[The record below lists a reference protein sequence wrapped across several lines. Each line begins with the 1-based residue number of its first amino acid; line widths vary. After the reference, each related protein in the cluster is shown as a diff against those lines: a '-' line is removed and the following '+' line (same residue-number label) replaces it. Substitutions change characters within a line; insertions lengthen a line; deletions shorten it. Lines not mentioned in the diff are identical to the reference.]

1 MGFGPVIDELIDA
14 LRVLPGVGQKSA
26 QRMALHLLERNRS
39 GAQRLAFSLEN
50 AVEKIGYCNACQ
62 NLSEQEVCA
71 MCQDSSRDSE
81 SICIV
86 ESPSDLMAIEQSH
99 HYKGQYFV
107 LKGSLSPLDGRGP
120 NEIGIPALVSRVK
133 AAGIKEVILATNPTI
148 EGEATSYY
156 IAEILSSNNC
166 LITRL
171 AHGLSMGS
179 ELGYVDGG
187 TLNHAFSGRKPVLT
201 NE

>member
-14 LRVLPGVGQKSA
+14 FKVLPGVGQKSA
-26 QRMALHLLERNRS
+26 QRMALTLLERNRA
-39 GAQRLAFSLEN
+39 GAQRLAFSLNNAMEN
-50 AVEKIGYCNACQ
+50 IGYCHTCQ

-71 MCQDSSRDSE
+71 MCQDNLRDGE
-81 SICIV
+81 TICVV

-99 HYKGQYFV
+99 HYKGRYFV

-120 NEIGIPALVSRVK
+120 NEIGIPALVAHVK
-133 AAGIKEVILATNPTI
+133 QVGVKEIILATNPTI
-148 EGEATSYY
+148 EGEATSHY
-156 IAEILSSNNC
+156 IAEVLNENNC

-201 NE
+201 DE

>member
-26 QRMALHLLERNRS
+26 QRMTLHLLERNRS
-39 GAQRLAFSLEN
+39 GAQRLAFALE
-50 AVEKIGYCNACQ
+50 AAAEKIGHCHSCQ
-62 NLSEQEVCA
+62 NLSEQDICS
-71 MCQDSSRDSE
+71 MCQDTARDMDT
-81 SICIV
+81 ICIV

-99 HYKGQYFV
+99 HFNGRYFV

-120 NEIGIPALVSRVK
+120 NEIGIPKLVSRVNES
-133 AAGIKEVILATNPTI
+133 GIKEIILATNPTI
-148 EGEATSYY
+148 EGEATAHY
-156 IAEILSSNNC
+156 IAELLGSNEC

-187 TLNHAFSGRKPVLT
+187 TLNHAFSGRKPVLN